1 MTLPVRQ
8 RAVEIAFAGGPE
20 ALMLRTTTVPRPQT
34 GEVLIE
40 VVAAGVNRHDC
51 NQRKAGPLHYSNSVP
66 GLEVSGRVIACG
78 ADVPMSRL
86 GEEVVALTNG
96 GGYAEYVTTPAA
108 LALARPDKLDWLSSA
123 ALPEA
128 LFTIWLNFFELMH
141 LSPGESV
148 LIHGGTSGVGSI
160 GIQLLKAME
169 HDVYATTGSDEK
181 CLVATSFGADSC
193 FRYDDPELKEKVLE
207 ATHGRG
213 VDCILDMSGGA
224 HIDQDLAMLATD
236 GRLAFLSAGGGATLK
251 LPLRAIMASR
261 IRLTGALLR
270 VLPTDRKV
278 AIASRLRD
286 TAWPLL
292 GREVRPHI
300 DCCFTLDQAAE
311 AHRHMEQGSHIGKI
325 MLSIRPD

>member
-1 MTLPVRQ
+1 
-8 RAVEIAFAGGPE
+8 
-20 ALMLRTTTVPRPQT
+20 
-34 GEVLIE
+34 
-40 VVAAGVNRHDC
+40 
-51 NQRKAGPLHYSNSVP
+51 
-66 GLEVSGRVIACG
+66 
-78 ADVPMSRL
+78 
-86 GEEVVALTNG
+86 
-96 GGYAEYVTTPAA
+96 
-108 LALARPDKLDWLSSA
+108 
-123 ALPEA
+123 
-128 LFTIWLNFFELMH
+128 MH

-311 AHRHMEQGSHIGKI
+311 AHRHMEQGSRIGKI